1 MNLVPAP
8 DNIWNESCR
17 IAFKIGNLSV
27 AWYAI
32 FVFLGFAIGI
42 LAVILKLW
50 KWYKV
55 PVDPFYWF
63 CVFGI
68 ITSILGGRFW
78 SCCIG
83 DAKWESFWQFNTGGM
98 AIEGGVVLTLIFG
111 IIYFPLILKKT
122 KYHIRDRFSQPIVI
136 REVSVSVYFDAIV
149 PAVLIG
155 HFIGRWGNYFNQELY
170 GAVVTSDSFCW
181 WLHDY
186 LPWMYIVDSG
196 QYHQPL
202 FLYESLCNGF
212 FFLILYFG
220 LEFIKP
226 LKSGDLGF
234 TYFIWYGIL
243 RLCLEPLREQI
254 YSFQLTYVLSA
265 LFIVFGII
273 SILLNHLYFTK
284 HRDLKFFLF
293 IKEKIR
299 IFYLSNYYKAKI
311 KILFKKAKQDKK
323 QYQSKLNWYENKLK
337 NLIDYKNKELKN
349 IIYRKD
355 HEVLYYN
362 LK

>member
-1 MNLVPAP
+1 MNNNLIDNLLEKSQEAFLV
-8 DNIWNESCR
+8 
-17 IAFKIGNLSV
+17 
-27 AWYAI
+27 
-32 FVFLGFAIGI
+32 
-42 LAVILKLW
+42 
-50 KWYKV
+50 
-55 PVDPFYWF
+55 
-63 CVFGI
+63 
-68 ITSILGGRFW
+68 SIEL
-78 SCCIG
+78 
-83 DAKWESFWQFNTGGM
+83 FNKPT
-98 AIEGGVVLTLIFG
+98 I
-111 IIYFPLILKKT
+111 
-122 KYHIRDRFSQPIVI
+122 
-136 REVSVSVYFDAIV
+136 
-149 PAVLIG
+149 
-155 HFIGRWGNYFNQELY
+155 NYRAE
-170 GAVVTSDSFCW
+170 
-181 WLHDY
+181 
-186 LPWMYIVDSG
+186 
-196 QYHQPL
+196 
-202 FLYESLCNGF
+202 
-212 FFLILYFG
+212 
-220 LEFIKP
+220 
-226 LKSGDLGF
+226 GF

-273 SILLNHLYFTK
+273 SILLNHLYFAK

-293 IKEKIR
+293 VKEKIR